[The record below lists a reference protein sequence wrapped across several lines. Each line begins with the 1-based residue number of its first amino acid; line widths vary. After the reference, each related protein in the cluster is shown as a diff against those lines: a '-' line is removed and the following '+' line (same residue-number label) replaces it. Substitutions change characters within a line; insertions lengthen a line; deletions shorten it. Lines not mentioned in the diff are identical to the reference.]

1 MKHEERKMTGPEEV
15 LSFWLDEVGP
25 KGWYDASEALDQKIR
40 DKFLTTWEGACEG
53 KFSLWLTYPSGA
65 LAYLILTDQF
75 PRNMFRD
82 TGKAFA
88 SDRAALAVSKQC
100 IERGVVDYAREAGVT
115 ADLAFSLQAWANVN
129 MPGDYH
135 NLHNHPH
142 SWLSGTYYVQ
152 VPKGGDAGHRTDLN
166 PNAISFFDPRAQ
178 ANMTAIAGD
187 GQFDPEHRVDP
198 KAGQL
203 LIWPAFLH
211 HLVHPN
217 LSEGPRVSISFNVVL
232 KWRDEYLKA

>member
-1 MKHEERKMTGPEEV
+1 MAAGGPAFSRLWPTLFMSVHLPGADGANGVLADLLLAEDAKAKDLTGDYLDANLLERPHPVFG
-15 LSFWLDEVGP
+15 WL
-25 KGWYDASEALDQKIR
+25 
-40 DKFLTTWEGACEG
+40 
-53 KFSLWLTYPSGA
+53 
-65 LAYLILTDQF
+65 
-75 PRNMFRD
+75 
-82 TGKAFA
+82 
-88 SDRAALAVSKQC
+88 KQC

-115 ADLAFSLQAWANVN
+115 AELAFLLQAWANVN
-129 MPGDYH
+129 LAGDYH

-152 VPKGGDAGHRTDLN
+152 VPEGRGTGHRTDLN

-178 ANMTAIAGD
+178 ANMNAIAGD
-187 GQFDPEHRVDP
+187 GQFDPEHRIDP
-198 KAGQL
+198 VAGQL

-232 KWRDEYLKA
+232 KWRDAYLKA

>member
-1 MKHEERKMTGPEEV
+1 MAPPGPEFKRLWPTLM
-15 LSFWLDEVGP
+15 LSMHLPG
-25 KGWYDASEALDQKIR
+25 A
-40 DKFLTTWEGACEG
+40 EGANRVLADYLLAEDAKAADLTG
-53 KFSLWLTYPSGA
+53 DYLDANLLDRPHPALGWL
-65 LAYLILTDQF
+65 
-75 PRNMFRD
+75 
-82 TGKAFA
+82 
-88 SDRAALAVSKQC
+88 KQC
-100 IERGVVDYAREAGVT
+100 VERGVIDYAREAGVT

-152 VPKGGDAGHRTDLN
+152 VPKGAGRGHRTDLN

-187 GQFDPEHRVDP
+187 GQFDPEHRIDP
-198 KAGQL
+198 VAGQL

-217 LSEGPRVSISFNVVL
+217 LSDGPRVSISFNVVL
-232 KWRDEYLKA
+232 KWRDEYLRA